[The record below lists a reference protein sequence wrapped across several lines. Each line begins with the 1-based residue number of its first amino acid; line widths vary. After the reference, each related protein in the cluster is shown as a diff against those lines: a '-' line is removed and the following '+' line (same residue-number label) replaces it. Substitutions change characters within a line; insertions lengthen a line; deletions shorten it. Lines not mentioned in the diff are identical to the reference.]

1 MNSCIVIRLA
11 VYRLSV
17 NVEFTLPDIATFRDG
32 IVLRCIMLRG
42 AGGCIKRFDN

>member
-17 NVEFTLPDIATFRDG
+17 NVEFTLPDIATSEMELLY
-32 IVLRCIMLRG
+32 VASCCEALVVV
-42 AGGCIKRFDN
+42 